1 MPQKTKDT
9 EWEFGQLK
17 AWAIR
22 NDGPEDSSRNRK
34 LWALLCLWCSGHY
47 TQVRRFKMLQIH
59 PLDCKSIHRHHG
71 APAPYTPNRRWN
83 SSLYF

>member
-22 NDGPEDSSRNRK
+22 NDGPADSSLNRK
-34 LWALLCLWCSGHY
+34 LWASPCLWCSGYY
-47 TQVRRFKMLQIH
+47 TQGRRFKMLQIH
-59 PLDCKSIHRHHG
+59 PLDCKSIHRHHW
-71 APAPYTPNRRWN
+71 APAPYTA
-83 SSLYF
+83 